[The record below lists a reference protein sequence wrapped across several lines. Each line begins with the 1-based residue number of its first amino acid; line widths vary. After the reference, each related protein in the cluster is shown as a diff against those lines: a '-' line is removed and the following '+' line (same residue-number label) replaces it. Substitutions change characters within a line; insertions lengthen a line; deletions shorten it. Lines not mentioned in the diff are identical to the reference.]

1 MGRAIRSLSSWI
13 RVVMYQFCAHVS
25 PWSFDVKHEKGP
37 GVLEGPGPS
46 PLLRFSSGEW
56 LREFLAAAAGP
67 ASVSFHATQWPCP
80 GMTVPKSFSAPQPLG
95 LSFRPLRGFDDSR
108 PIFWSIRS
116 RATGLNLFQAHESP
130 PTVFPVAKSIFKG
143 KALRAFEMFA
153 SRLPPCTPPWCL
165 GFFCFSKPLLSG

>member
-1 MGRAIRSLSSWI
+1 
-13 RVVMYQFCAHVS
+13 
-25 PWSFDVKHEKGP
+25 
-37 GVLEGPGPS
+37 
-46 PLLRFSSGEW
+46 
-56 LREFLAAAAGP
+56 
-67 ASVSFHATQWPCP
+67 
-80 GMTVPKSFSAPQPLG
+80 MTVPKSFSAPQPLG

-153 SRLPPCTPPWCL
+153 VSFQGYLPAPRLDVLVSSVFLNLCFQANTKPVAVKGVPPWKFLWVAVKGLPPWKFLWARLFVTKGLAWSRPREPPSRVAAFGN
-165 GFFCFSKPLLSG
+165 GFSPRGTVLEGAQGFKTV

>member
-1 MGRAIRSLSSWI
+1 M
-13 RVVMYQFCAHVS
+13 
-25 PWSFDVKHEKGP
+25 
-37 GVLEGPGPS
+37 
-46 PLLRFSSGEW
+46 
-56 LREFLAAAAGP
+56 LAAAACP

-153 SRLPPCTPPWCL
+153 VSFQGYLPAPRLDVLVSSVFLNLCFQANTKPVAVKGVPPWKFLWVAVKGLPPWKFLWARLFVTNRIGL
-165 GFFCFSKPLLSG
+165 ESSTGAAVQSGCIW